1 MMPSRMTEVPVM
13 PLSQLVRPEVIAA
26 SGRPS
31 SRNISRPTTSDAN
44 SGMITTG
51 IKPAEPSRDRAI
63 RLIHSAVKPAIRP
76 PTMPPMKPP
85 PTKTAT
91 APAVNPGAMP
101 GRSAIANEM

>member
-1 MMPSRMTEVPVM
+1 M
-13 PLSQLVRPEVIAA
+13 PLSQLVRPEVMAA

-31 SRNISRPTTSDAN
+31 RKNISRPTISDAH

-51 IKPAEPSRDRAI
+51 INPRSHRGTWI
-63 RLIHSAVKPAIRP
+63 RLIHIAEKPAIRP
-76 PTMPPMKPP
+76 PTMPPMNPP
-85 PTKTAT
+85 PTNTAT

>member
-1 MMPSRMTEVPVM
+1 MPP
-13 PLSQLVRPEVIAA
+13 SQLVRPEVMAA
-26 SGRPS
+26 NGRPS
-31 SRNISRPTTSDAN
+31 NMNIRRPTTREAN

-51 IKPAEPSRDRAI
+51 IKPLSHRGAAI
-63 RLIHSAVKPAIRP
+63 RLIHSAVNPAIRP

-101 GRSAIANEM
+101 GRSAMANEM

>member
-1 MMPSRMTEVPVM
+1 MTPRMMTEVPDM

-31 SRNISRPTTSDAN
+31 SRNISRPTTSDAT

-51 IKPAEPSRDRAI
+51 IKPRSQRGTSM
-63 RLIHSAVKPAIRP
+63 RLIHSAVNPAIRP

-91 APAVNPGAMP
+91 APAVKPGAMP
-101 GRSAIANEM
+101 GRSAMANEM

>member
-1 MMPSRMTEVPVM
+1 MMTELPDM
-13 PLSQLVRPEVIAA
+13 PPSQLVRPDVIAA

-31 SRNISRPTTSDAN
+31 SRNISRPTTNDAT
-44 SGMITTG
+44 SGMMTTG
-51 IKPAEPSRDRAI
+51 IRPRSHRGASM
-63 RLIHSAVKPAIRP
+63 RLIHSAAKPAIRP

-91 APAVNPGAMP
+91 APAVKPGAMP

>member
-1 MMPSRMTEVPVM
+1 M
-13 PLSQLVRPEVIAA
+13 PLSQLVRPEVMAA

-31 SRNISRPTTSDAN
+31 SMNINRPTTSDAH

-51 IKPAEPSRDRAI
+51 INPRSHRGTLI

-76 PTMPPMKPP
+76 PTMPPMNPP

-91 APAVNPGAMP
+91 APATKPGAIP
-101 GRSAIANEM
+101 GRSAIAKEM